1 MTILA
6 KESIINRD
14 NNGELLLSLVSLEL
28 MPKDKNGD
36 YFEVEILPMT
46 KSELKQFFL
55 EVSKN
60 EGETSKDKD
69 HIMIRKFVKNPKF
82 EDDDLFTTPQK
93 YIEALVYAVI
103 STSTGIPQKDLF
115 RKSTEEIINKVE
127 GMSEKK

>member
-82 EDDDLFTTPQK
+82 EDGDLFTTPQK

-115 RKSTEEIINKVE
+115 RKSTEEIINKVDS
-127 GMSEKK
+127 MSEKK